1 MLIMFNLIKIEKM
14 IKLILTIVI
23 LRDNIVLKENNDFE
37 VMYEIFRLSESVF
50 KTLVNRNC

>member
-1 MLIMFNLIKIEKM
+1 MLILLNFIKIEKM

>member
-1 MLIMFNLIKIEKM
+1 MLILFNLIKIEKM

-50 KTLVNRNC
+50 KTFVNRNC